1 MKQKLC
7 TVLLSLFAL
16 FCISASAQKADTVSG
31 SGWHHLIEANFYFMK
46 DEFMFLPIYSVDKN
60 WLHLEARYNYE
71 ERNTFSAWFGYNFS
85 GGKKFQYTITP
96 MLGALAG
103 SIYGMAPGIEMDFR
117 FYRFEFSSQSEYVLD
132 FNDRMNYFFYNWTD
146 ITYSPL
152 DWLWF
157 GFSYQR
163 NRLYQTSL
171 DFQYGLI
178 AGGGYRW
185 FGLTAYV
192 YNIGTADL
200 FGVLTIAVN
209 LPER

>member
-1 MKQKLC
+1 MMK
-7 TVLLSLFAL
+7 LLYSSLLFLFAL
-16 FCISASAQKADTVSG
+16 VCNSGYAQKTDTASV
-31 SGWHHLIEANFYFMK
+31 SGWHHLIEANFYFLK
-46 DEFMFLPIYSVDKN
+46 DNFMFTPIYAVDKN

-71 ERNTFSAWFGYNFS
+71 DKNTFSAWFGYNFS
-85 GGKKFQYTITP
+85 GGRKFQYTITP
-96 MLGALAG
+96 MLGGLAG

-117 FYRFEFSSQSEYVLD
+117 FCRFEFSSQSEYVFN
-132 FNDRMNYFFYNWTD
+132 FNDRKNYFFYNWTD

-171 DFQYGLI
+171 DFQYGRIL
-178 AGGGYRW
+178 GGGYRW
-185 FGLTAYV
+185 FGLTTYV
-192 YNIGTADL
+192 YNIGTSDL
-200 FGVLTIAVN
+200 FGVFTLTVN